1 MSKKQRYFLF
11 SLSLFITQILGTGI
25 VPMGLF
31 ALSVL
36 LIVSPATF
44 ICGLRNTPLFLL
56 FIFLSIGIGAY
67 FGLCNGLKPW
77 NIAYWGQFY
86 FLCIFL
92 LGVKDKE
99 KCLEMMRYFVFI
111 IFILDF
117 GTNLLFLIGF
127 NVPWAELPPV
137 RPGESLARFP
147 GFKGNALYSGSITF
161 VSMCYILNQKKI
173 NKITFYFG
181 LTCMVGNLILSGSYR
196 YLIIGAVVAT
206 MYYLHLY
213 RSKLM
218 MLGMYVSSIIIVFVS
233 TLMTMFSNLSNF
245 YRAFIWFYFFKE
257 IGKSPWIGYGFFNI
271 HLDENQDFST
281 PSHLIANGV
290 TESCILTI
298 GYSFGLIV
306 LLFFLTSIVRTLL
319 RYKVYRKYSVELG
332 LFIGLTLDLFWG
344 GSFDNTYTFTLL
356 LLSWY
361 LVNERFYKG
370 QKDENILNN
379 HTDI

>member
-1 MSKKQRYFLF
+1 
-11 SLSLFITQILGTGI
+11 
-25 VPMGLF
+25 
-31 ALSVL
+31 
-36 LIVSPATF
+36 
-44 ICGLRNTPLFLL
+44 
-56 FIFLSIGIGAY
+56 
-67 FGLCNGLKPW
+67 
-77 NIAYWGQFY
+77 
-86 FLCIFL
+86 
-92 LGVKDKE
+92 
-99 KCLEMMRYFVFI
+99 
-111 IFILDF
+111 
-117 GTNLLFLIGF
+117 
-127 NVPWAELPPV
+127 
-137 RPGESLARFP
+137 
-147 GFKGNALYSGSITF
+147 
-161 VSMCYILNQKKI
+161 
-173 NKITFYFG
+173 
-181 LTCMVGNLILSGSYR
+181 MVGNLILSGSYR

-245 YRAFIWFYFFKE
+245 YRAFIWFYFFK
-257 IGKSPWIGYGFFNI
+257 
-271 HLDENQDFST
+271 ENQDFST

-361 LVNERFYKG
+361 LVNERFYNLH
-370 QKDENILNN
+370 KDENILNN